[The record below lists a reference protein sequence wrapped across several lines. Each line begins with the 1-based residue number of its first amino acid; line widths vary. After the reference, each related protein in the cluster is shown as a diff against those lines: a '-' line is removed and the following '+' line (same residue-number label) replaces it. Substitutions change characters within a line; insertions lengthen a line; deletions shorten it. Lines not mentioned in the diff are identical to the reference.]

1 MVACRRR
8 SADTQR
14 AAHAAHE
21 AVALDLR
28 PTYHVHYENV
38 AQFVDDPFAWFIW
51 VDELPEVWATAR
63 TEDAVEASARAA
75 ISAALD
81 VPPGAFGVEARPS
94 PEARGARSGR
104 R

>member
-63 TEDAVEASARAA
+63 TEDAVDFVNLKAFQRDGIA
-75 ISAALD
+75 
-81 VPPGAFGVEARPS
+81 VPLVRCNIFFNFILNKIF
-94 PEARGARSGR
+94 
-104 R
+104 